1 MAAFESDPANA
12 SPWEPL
18 FKADGWGVLRSD
30 FPPTV
35 RRHLV
40 DWLIGNSDVGHR
52 ERFQVMMA
60 KDFGFAGT
68 YEGTID
74 FYRLQDGVQEMSDEE
89 LANLLDYVLFNLT
102 ERNQRDKK
110 LEALNEWLR
119 LASSKWTAQVL
130 DADRPGL
137 VEVLPSGVQTIAE
150 GVAGAAG
157 TASDVLLS
165 AWRKAYGVNT
175 DPSNAY
181 HRAVVAVEIAAL
193 QVVKV
198 SKPDATLANVF
209 TQLENQSKWSTILHS
224 NDKAPAV
231 ETIAKMMRMLWR
243 AQTDRHGKE
252 DYEGVSLSESRAAVL
267 LAATL
272 VGWLLTGVL
281 RDTSAIGRDESPG
294 SPASGHVQEEVA

>member
-1 MAAFESDPANA
+1 MTASAVPRKGVQMPACESEPTSFAD
-12 SPWEPL
+12 WEPL
-18 FKADGWGVLRSD
+18 FKPDGWGILRSD
-30 FPPTV
+30 FPPTL

-40 DWLIGNSDVGHR
+40 DWLIGNSEVRLR
-52 ERFQVMMA
+52 ERFQVMMS
-60 KDFGFAGT
+60 KDFGFAGS

-74 FYRLQDGVQEMSDEE
+74 FYRLQDGVQQMTDDE

-102 ERNQRDKK
+102 EPNQRDKK

-130 DADRPGL
+130 DANRPGL
-137 VEVLPSGVQTIAE
+137 VEVLPNGVQAIAE
-150 GVAGAAG
+150 GVAAAAG

-165 AWRKAYGVNT
+165 AWRKAYGVNP
-175 DPSNAY
+175 DPSSAY
-181 HRAVVAVEIAAL
+181 HRAVVAVETAAL

-209 TQLENQSKWSTILHS
+209 TQLENQSKWSAILHS
-224 NDKAPAV
+224 NEKAPAV

-252 DYEGVSLSESRAAVL
+252 DYEGVSLPESRAAVL

-281 RDTSAIGRDESPG
+281 RDTSETT
-294 SPASGHVQEEVA
+294 